1 MDEHKPPKLHPLA
14 WSARQRLLAVV
25 GLVILVV
32 GVVVIALVGGDD
44 APDDNQVSP
53 VGLYSVCQ
61 DDEVVDKPLS
71 CHPNASISYPRS
83 FLKINRSTLE
93 RCWIE
98 VDGYAYEVG
107 DGSGYRYPETQGVI
121 MDLCGLDA
129 SERFKQ
135 DSVNPPAIEFL
146 VGQVIDG

>member
-1 MDEHKPPKLHPLA
+1 MDEQKPPKLHPLA

-25 GLVILVV
+25 GLVILA
-32 GVVVIALVGGDD
+32 VVVIALVKANDT
-44 APDDNQVSP
+44 PDNNQVSP
-53 VGLYSVCQ
+53 VNTLYSVCL

-135 DSVNPPAIEFL
+135 DNVNPPGIEFL
-146 VGQVIDG
+146 IGQVIDG